1 MIVYAFYGCGKST
14 VCKENSDCYDHD
26 FNDFYFETLDKYAG
40 FNMNVILDAYISK
53 AKELEETYPIVFINR
68 YKPDIADL
76 AVFQESY
83 SSCIR
88 TIAKRA
94 QGNFM
99 PAKQEYEDMVRAF
112 TNKTDV
118 LFLKEGEYLSDKLEE
133 IRAYARE
140 DKER

>member
-53 AKELEETYPIVFINR
+53 AKGLEETYPIVFINR
-68 YKPDIADL
+68 YKPGMADL

-83 SSCIR
+83 RSCIR
-88 TIAKRA
+88 TIAGRA
-94 QGNFM
+94 QGNFV
-99 PAKQEYEDMVRAF
+99 PSKQEYDDMTKTF
-112 TNKTDV
+112 IGETDV
-118 LFLKEGEYLSDKLEE
+118 IFLKEGEYLSDRLEE
-133 IRAYARE
+133 IRSKVYE
-140 DKER
+140 ERVW